1 MIFKLGNCKAHLQST
16 HSSTLCGG
24 HQVVFS
30 APFRYC
36 TKQFYNVIKQM
47 SAKKCKTVYTL
58 RVQKVTTTGQFFIKT
73 SSPPS
78 NIANKNFV
86 AYSPNGIQVWAFQNR
101 IPLMYYE
108 VNIGS
113 HF

>member
-36 TKQFYNVIKQM
+36 KKQFYNVIKQM

-58 RVQKVTTTGQFFIKT
+58 RVRKVTTTGEFFIET
-73 SSPPS
+73 SSHPS
-78 NIANKNFV
+78 NIASEKSVIFDV
-86 AYSPNGIQVWAFQNR
+86 
-101 IPLMYYE
+101 LK
-108 VNIGS
+108 
-113 HF
+113 